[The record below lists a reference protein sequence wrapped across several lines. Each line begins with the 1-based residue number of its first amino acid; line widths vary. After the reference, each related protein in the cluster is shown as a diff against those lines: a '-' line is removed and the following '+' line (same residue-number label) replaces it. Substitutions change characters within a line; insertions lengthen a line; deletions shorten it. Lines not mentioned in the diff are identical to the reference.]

1 MPTGCQQEA
10 GRWVA
15 SGLWSVSKCC
25 VYFSEVLTLV
35 KTVLNWL
42 PTPLTAVMMA
52 MAMPAAIRPY
62 SMAVAPDSF
71 LKNDKMRD
79 FMAGSDLGF
88 CFSEQGV
95 PSVPSVKLRREI

>member
-1 MPTGCQQEA
+1 M
-10 GRWVA
+10 
-15 SGLWSVSKCC
+15 
-25 VYFSEVLTLV
+25 V
-35 KTVLNWL
+35 KVVLNEL

-71 LKNDKMRD
+71 LKNFKISD

-88 CFSEQGV
+88 CVSEQRV
-95 PSVPSVKLRREI
+95 PSVPTVNLR